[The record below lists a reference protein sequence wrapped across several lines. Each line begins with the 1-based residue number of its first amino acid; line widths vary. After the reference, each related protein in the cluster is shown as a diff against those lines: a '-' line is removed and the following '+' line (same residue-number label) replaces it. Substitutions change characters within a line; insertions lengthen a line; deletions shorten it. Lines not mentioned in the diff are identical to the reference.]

1 VPYDLGTFF
10 SGIPTASQF
19 QRLAIV
25 RNVKIPAG
33 ASGTVCLAKAA
44 ATGSTTFTIKK
55 VSGGVPTS
63 IGTLL
68 WSASGTSCAVTWSSD
83 ISFANGDIIEW
94 DAPSS
99 ADATLSDI
107 AVTIPGIRQ

>member
-1 VPYDLGTFF
+1 
-10 SGIPTASQF
+10 
-19 QRLAIV
+19 
-25 RNVKIPAG
+25 
-33 ASGTVCLAKAA
+33 
-44 ATGSTTFTIKK
+44 
-55 VSGGVPTS
+55 
-63 IGTLL
+63 L